1 MTLSS
6 IWSVITRI
14 VDICIVWYLIYFLL
28 KNLKN
33 NIKMVLIFKGILFI
47 VIIKIISDALN
58 LYTVGLLLEYI
69 IMWGP
74 EIRTV

>member
-1 MTLSS
+1 MTLTS

-14 VDICIVWYLIYFLL
+14 IDICIVWYLIYFLL

-33 NIKMVLIFKGILFI
+33 NIKMVLIFKGIVFI
-47 VIIKIISDALN
+47 IIIKIISDALN

-69 IMWGP
+69 IIIGKWG
-74 EIRTV
+74 E